1 MFVDTAK
8 VYVKGGDGGNGI
20 VSYRR
25 EKFVP
30 LGGPAGGDG
39 GRGGDV
45 VFVVDPGLRTL
56 IDFRY
61 QKHFKADRGQHGK
74 PKNQYG
80 KGASDLVVKVP
91 PGTVVKDADSGK
103 LLGDLVHF
111 GQRLVVAKGGRG
123 GHGNSFFATSKNPA
137 PELSERGEPG
147 KERNVLLELRVLADV
162 GLVGFPSVGKS
173 TLLSTISAARPKVA
187 DYHFTTLNPELGV
200 VGTEDGRGFVVADLP
215 GLIEGAH
222 EGHGL
227 GQEFLRHIQ
236 RTRIILHVIDM
247 AAVEGRNPILDYRVI
262 RGELSAYGHG
272 LGERPE
278 VVVANKMDL
287 PQAADHLQEFEAAY
301 PNLHVF
307 PVSGVNQQGLRKL
320 ILTLADRL
328 DAMPLQQLDE
338 VADVSETLTHK
349 AYRANLKV
357 TSVEIQ
363 RVDHGF
369 VVANEDLERLV
380 KMTNFTQYDA
390 IRRFHSILSHR
401 GVDEALRK
409 HGAKEGD
416 LIRIGD
422 FEFEF
427 VE

>member
-61 QKHFKADRGQHGK
+61 QKHFKAERGQHGK

-80 KGASDLVVKVP
+80 KCASDLVVKVP
-91 PGTVVKDADSGK
+91 PGTVVKDADSAEV
-103 LLGDLVHF
+103 LGDLVHPE
-111 GQRLVVAKGGRG
+111 QRLVVAKGGRG
-123 GHGNSFFATSKNPA
+123 GHGNSFFATSVNPA

-147 KERNVLLELRVLADV
+147 EERTVLLELRILADV

-173 TLLSTISAARPKVA
+173 TLLSTISAARPKIA
-187 DYHFTTLNPELGV
+187 DYHFTTLTPELGV
-200 VGTEDGRGFVVADLP
+200 VDTGDGRSFVVADLP

-236 RTRIILHVIDM
+236 RTRIIAHVVDM
-247 AAVEGRNPILDYRVI
+247 AAVEGRNPVQDYRVI
-262 RGELSAYGHG
+262 RDELTAYGHG
-272 LGERPE
+272 LDERLE
-278 VVVANKMDL
+278 VVLANKMDL
-287 PQAADHLQEFEAAY
+287 PQAVEHLQLFQKAY

-307 PVSGVNQQGLRKL
+307 PVSGIQKNGLQKL
-320 ILTLADRL
+320 ILALADHL
-328 DAMPLQQLDE
+328 DSMPQQVRIE
-338 VADVSETLTHK
+338 VIGENDAATHK
-349 AYRANLKV
+349 VYRANPKS
-357 TSVEIQ
+357 TPVEIRRIDQ
-363 RVDHGF
+363 KF
-369 VVANEDLERLV
+369 VVVSTDLERLV
-380 KMTNFTQYDA
+380 KMTNFNQYDA
-390 IRRFHSILSHR
+390 VRRFQAILSHR

-409 HGAKEGD
+409 QGAKEGD